1 VSAGG
6 PPETAPKTPAALAF
20 WSGGQ
25 RFSVPV
31 SEVREAARVPRLT
44 PLPGSSARCAG
55 VALVRGTPLAVLE
68 IGARR
73 NPEPDRLAAMSR
85 SRVLVFESRP
95 FALLVDEVDGVE
107 EAGSGAAMLDLDA
120 LERET

>member
-1 VSAGG
+1 MS
-6 PPETAPKTPAALAF
+6 
-20 WSGGQ
+20 
-25 RFSVPV
+25 
-31 SEVREAARVPRLT
+31 EAARVPRLT

-68 IGARR
+68 IEARR
-73 NPEPDRLAAMSR
+73 TRSEPRDPEAPRR
-85 SRVLVFESRP
+85 SLVLVFENRP

-107 EAGSGAAMLDLDA
+107 EAGSDATRIDLDA

>member
-1 VSAGG
+1 MS
-6 PPETAPKTPAALAF
+6 EAALAF
-20 WSGGQ
+20 RSGG
-25 RFSVPV
+25 RRYSVPI

-68 IGARR
+68 IEARR
-73 NPEPDRLAAMSR
+73 SPQSR
-85 SRVLVFESRP
+85 SLVLVFENRP

-107 EAGSGAAMLDLDA
+107 EPGSDATMLDLDA